1 MKKSFMFNIRMTPL
15 EYAVL
20 KDKCKKSGITVS
32 EFTRVALQEKN
43 VIMVEGIPEMI
54 VELNRIGNNIN
65 QIAKAVNYGLLTGAE
80 ADIKKA
86 VLEIT
91 DIKRELLKISRRVDI
106 CR

>member
-43 VIMVEGIPEMI
+43 VIMVEGIPEMVI
-54 VELNRIGNNIN
+54 ALNRIGNNIN
-65 QIAKAVNYGLLTGAE
+65 QIARAVNYGLLMGVET
-80 ADIKKA
+80 DIKKA
-86 VLEIT
+86 ALEL
-91 DIKRELLKISRRVDI
+91 KSMKNELLQISRKVDI

>member
-1 MKKSFMFNIRMTPL
+1 MKKSTMCSVRMTPF
-15 EYAVL
+15 EYAAL
-20 KDKCKKSGITVS
+20 EERCEKSGVTISDFIRAASKETN
-32 EFTRVALQEKN
+32 L
-43 VIMVEGIPEMI
+43 IMIEGIPEMI

-86 VLEIT
+86 DLEIT

>member
-1 MKKSFMFNIRMTPL
+1 
-15 EYAVL
+15 
-20 KDKCKKSGITVS
+20 
-32 EFTRVALQEKN
+32 
-43 VIMVEGIPEMI
+43 MI

>member
-1 MKKSFMFNIRMTPL
+1 MTPL

-43 VIMVEGIPEMI
+43 VIMVEGIPEMVI
-54 VELNRIGNNIN
+54 ALNRIGNNIN
-65 QIAKAVNYGLLTGAE
+65 QIARAVNYGLLMGVET
-80 ADIKKA
+80 DIKKA
-86 VLEIT
+86 AL
-91 DIKRELLKISRRVDI
+91 DLNSMKNELLQISRKVDI